1 MRITQYSTVK
11 IVALHRK
18 FDESN
23 VQRGFDR
30 RLPQIGDLATVV
42 EVYRS
47 PTLGYELE
55 CSNSDATSEWLIT
68 FSLGDA
74 EFEVVAKPD
83 EVG

>member
-1 MRITQYSTVK
+1 MLITQYSTVK

-18 FDESN
+18 FNEVN

-55 CSNSDATSEWLIT
+55 CSNSDGTTEWLIT
-68 FSLGDA
+68 FSPGDA
-74 EFEVVAKPD
+74 ELEVVPQPD